1 MSKLGITR
9 ATATV
14 ELCTDMERVAEWER
28 LVAELDAAKNKPQA
42 DMLNGNTE
50 ALRIAKEI
58 TAVEE
63 ATAASTVVFKIRAL
77 SRKRWAELQEAHP
90 AREGDEQDAEYG
102 VDVFPFI
109 NAVLAEPDAIVSVV
123 NKATGEAVEF
133 KGSDWP
139 DTAAEISNGQWNE
152 FARKVLVLNNGVV
165 ARPTSRAASLEMRR
179 SETNSEQPDA

>member
-28 LVAELDAAKNKPQA
+28 LNADLAVAKNKPQTE
-42 DMLNGNTE
+42 MLNGNLE
-50 ALRIAKEI
+50 ALRIAEQI
-58 TAVEE
+58 TAAEE
-63 ATAASTVVFKIRAL
+63 AMAASTVVFTIRAL
-77 SRKRWAELQEAHP
+77 GRKRWAELQEAHP

-109 NAVLAEPDAIVSVV
+109 NAVLADPDAIVSVV
-123 NKATGEAVEF
+123 NKASGEVVDFTGT
-133 KGSDWP
+133 DWP
-139 DTAAEISNGQWNE
+139 ETAAEISNGQWNE

-179 SETNSEQPDA
+179 SETTSEQPEA